1 MPMAFSS
8 AALKGLKALYIGDE
22 AVITVENLTSFN
34 RMQMERA
41 FLIFLSGYHNLA
53 KQAFIKQIAGDNP
66 GKQWHHFGDIDPD
79 GFYIVENLIR
89 GTGIDFHTV
98 YMDTDTLKKYDEY
111 TKPLEE
117 RDRRK
122 AENLLAAGRYT
133 EVMSYMLEKG
143 KKLEQEIVSWM
154 EWKGAL

>member
-66 GKQWHHFGDIDPD
+66 EKQWHHFGDIDPD

-98 YMDTDTLKKYDEY
+98 YMVRIL
-111 TKPLEE
+111 
-117 RDRRK
+117 
-122 AENLLAAGRYT
+122 
-133 EVMSYMLEKG
+133 
-143 KKLEQEIVSWM
+143 
-154 EWKGAL
+154 